1 MPTTFQIREILARHA
16 NIINIFITS
25 FCQEKYRVGISLL
38 YSVLILLNS
47 ENPLR
52 FLRIAVDMRIL
63 FSCSYY
69 LLILRP
75 AFSWYQPPVNCVLWQ
90 YSQLGQSSFH
100 HAHATYLTTYQSVRE
115 LDNFI
120 FYLNYTSSQNLDAW
134 ICGFDPSFLPLLAS
148 VYLASPAAVLRCWAR
163 PPNHQLP
170 SSPFSNTGVL
180 GFVRLP
186 GLSIRVSSSRQ
197 GPVRNRVSIM

>member
-1 MPTTFQIREILARHA
+1 MLYI
-16 NIINIFITS
+16 S
-25 FCQEKYRVGISLL
+25 FSQEKYRVGISLL

-69 LLILRP
+69 LLIASP
-75 AFSWYQPPVNCVLWQ
+75 AFSWYPPPVNCVLWQ

-100 HAHATYLTTYQSVRE
+100 QTPAGPGP
-115 LDNFI
+115 
-120 FYLNYTSSQNLDAW
+120 SQDWLRW
-134 ICGFDPSFLPLLAS
+134 CGFNLSSPSAS
-148 VYLASPAAVLRCWAR
+148 ISHHSPAAVLRCSDR

-170 SSPFSNTGVL
+170 SLTRLLLCLESI
-180 GFVRLP
+180 VRLS
-186 GLSIRVSSSRQ
+186 GSEYQGIRYQVAEEE
-197 GPVRNRVSIM
+197 GPV

>member
-100 HAHATYLTTYQSVRE
+100 HAHATYLPTYQSVRE

-120 FYLNYTSSQNLDAW
+120 FYLNHTSSQNWDAW
-134 ICGFDPSFLPLLAS
+134 ICGFDPSFSPSLPLYISHL
-148 VYLASPAAVLRCWAR
+148 LRQFSDAELDLLITNFLLLFVACCSTGFCKISRLSGYPVAR
-163 PPNHQLP
+163 
-170 SSPFSNTGVL
+170 
-180 GFVRLP
+180 VR
-186 GLSIRVSSSRQ
+186 
-197 GPVRNRVSIM
+197 

>member
-100 HAHATYLTTYQSVRE
+100 HAHATYLPTYQSVRE

-120 FYLNYTSSQNLDAW
+120 FYLNYTSSQNWDAW
-134 ICGFDPSFLPLLAS
+134 ICGFDPSFSPSLPLYISHL
-148 VYLASPAAVLRCWAR
+148 LQAVLRCWAR

-170 SSPFSNTGVL
+170 SSLCSNTGVL